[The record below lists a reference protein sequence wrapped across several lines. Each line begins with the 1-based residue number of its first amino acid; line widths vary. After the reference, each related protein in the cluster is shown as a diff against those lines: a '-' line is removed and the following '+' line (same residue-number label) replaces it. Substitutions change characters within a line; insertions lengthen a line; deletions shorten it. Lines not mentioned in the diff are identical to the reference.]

1 MPEITVE
8 IDRDAPR
15 SLADQLAQ
23 GLATHIRAGR
33 LQPGERLPA
42 ELALTEQFNLS
53 RDTVRKAIARLVAKG
68 LVYRR
73 FRKGTFVSDARRD
86 AVTATETA
94 DRVGHAGHYVEPR
107 QRRLQV
113 VRLGLI
119 DSQAEQMGAWQQ
131 VIDEFETRHLG
142 SRVEV
147 QRLATDRPI
156 HVEVLSQQ
164 LDVYQVPAADLHEAS
179 THGMVLGWG
188 GVEQD
193 EARSVTRGL
202 FPWAVEPCVSGG
214 QLLAVPTGCFVH
226 VRIVNTDL
234 IERLGWERPDA
245 SDPDAY
251 VGQLCAASKRVAQTG
266 RQDVWPTVLGIPF
279 ILAEA
284 NGAVLDGLLDG
295 PFDYR
300 AGPWHATLE
309 QVWRLSEGLPWT
321 FPFAGATA
329 GQPRGFWDRC
339 YGGQVGAF
347 LGLSVRLARVE
358 AMPWSA
364 AVLPLPLAEGAVPAR
379 VTMALAVNPQGPDPA
394 LARRFARFVAGPEA
408 QHILARHGV
417 CVPSRQDVACSG
429 AFLDGPRSCRRPLLS
444 QAQAG
449 REMLGPGV
457 GLRAMHAFNE
467 SVFLPLLHAMIMH
480 ERSIE
485 ETTVQ
490 LTRRH
495 EAFLTRSWS

>member
-1 MPEITVE
+1 MPDIGVE
-8 IDRDAPR
+8 LDRDAPR
-15 SLADQLAQ
+15 SLASQLAH

-33 LQPGERLPA
+33 LRPGERLPA

-53 RDTVRKAIARLVAKG
+53 RDTVRKAIARLVDKG
-68 LVYRR
+68 LVRRR
-73 FRKGTFVSDARRD
+73 FRRGTFVSDARRD
-86 AVTATETA
+86 AVTATGTA
-94 DRVGHAGHYVEPR
+94 EHVGHYVEPR

-113 VRLGLI
+113 VRFGLI
-119 DSQAEQMGAWQQ
+119 DSQPGQMRAWQQ
-131 VIDEFETRHLG
+131 VIDEFETRNLG
-142 SRVEV
+142 SRVEIKP
-147 QRLATDRPI
+147 LAPDRPI
-156 HVEVLSQQ
+156 HAEVLSKGV
-164 LDVYQVPAADLHEAS
+164 DVYQLAALDAHHALDQ
-179 THGMVLGWG
+179 GLLQGWG
-188 GVEQD
+188 SVEQD
-193 EARSVTRGL
+193 EAKSAIQGL
-202 FPWAVEPCVSGG
+202 FPWTVQPCVSGG
-214 QLLAVPTGCFVH
+214 QLLAIPTGCFVH
-226 VRIVNTDL
+226 VRVLNTGL

-245 SDPDAY
+245 PDPDAY
-251 VGQLCAASKRVAQTG
+251 VGQLCAAGRRVAQTG
-266 RQDVWPTVLGIPF
+266 RQDVWPTVLGIPL

-284 NGAVLDGLLDG
+284 NGASLYGLLDG
-295 PFDYR
+295 PFDYGSGAWR
-300 AGPWHATLE
+300 ATLE